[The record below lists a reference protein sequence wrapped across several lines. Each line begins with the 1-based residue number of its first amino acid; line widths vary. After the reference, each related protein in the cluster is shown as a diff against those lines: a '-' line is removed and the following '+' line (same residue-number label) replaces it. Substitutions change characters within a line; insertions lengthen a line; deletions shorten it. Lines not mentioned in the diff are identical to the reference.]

1 MHENPLISDISS
13 QFEAR
18 LQAQRQVEVADMAT
32 AEATEVTLA
41 GRLLGSVGAELE
53 LRLMN
58 GETLRGQVL
67 RAAGSWLVL
76 ELQRAQLLVWYRSL
90 GAISGL
96 GATPVWPT
104 GVEERITAAKILR
117 EFAASRLEVQF
128 VTLNNSLQGY
138 IQRVGQDFVDIID
151 HGRQVTL
158 PFAALLYVSC
168 PR

>member
-1 MHENPLISDISS
+1 MRENPLISDISS
-13 QFEAR
+13 QFDAQ
-18 LQAQRQVEVADMAT
+18 LQVQRQVEVADMAT

-41 GRLLGSVGAELE
+41 GRLLGSLGTELE

-58 GETLRGQVL
+58 GESLRGQVL
-67 RAAGSWLVL
+67 RAAGTWLIL

-96 GATPVWPT
+96 DATPEWPT
-104 GVEERITAAKILR
+104 KVEERLTAAKILR
-117 EFAASRLEVQF
+117 DFAASRLEIQF
-128 VTLNNSLQGY
+128 VTHNSSLQGY

-158 PFAALLYVSC
+158 PFDALLYVSC